1 VKDVASIDCYD
12 FPTRKEVEQSGGLYR
27 SWFTGFAFTFMSKDM
42 WQRFPF
48 DCIGDPGYQSDYR
61 LSVRLQEADV
71 PIWASPDGF
80 IKHLRLAESTKHLEG
95 GTVVTGN
102 GSVVWELST

>member
-1 VKDVASIDCYD
+1 
-12 FPTRKEVEQSGGLYR
+12 
-27 SWFTGFAFTFMSKDM
+27 
-42 WQRFPF
+42 
-48 DCIGDPGYQSDYR
+48 
-61 LSVRLQEADV
+61 VRLQEADV